1 MKERSITMERKARE
15 ESILMDRWPGIV
27 ISFALVFTALV
38 FGPLETYCMNRE
50 EIWFGLNEIALPL
63 AKMASIA
70 FLCLAAVQFVL
81 PSMVWYGVV
90 GLVFATVLGLYL
102 QVNFFNPD
110 YGVLGAVEMDWSQ
123 YAQHAYID
131 AGIWSILVIAI
142 IALAYK
148 FRGKFVKV
156 ASAVAALLIVMQGA
170 SMSVLLINY
179 SSAKAVDSETAE
191 NVITID
197 GAFDL
202 GDAEG
207 NAVVFIVDT
216 MDDTYFDTLLEND
229 PAISETFCG
238 FTRFINC
245 TGSYSKTGGA
255 VPYIISGQYNLNMEP
270 NYDFNNR
277 VYGESGL
284 LNALR
289 EKEYDIR
296 IFSANNPSVLLN
308 HVDNTAPVIQEVFDA
323 QPLVESLLE
332 LSLFRQAPELLKKNL
347 YVETST
353 FNYLMSETSVTN
365 QWTANDA
372 DFYASLC
379 REGIST
385 QREGKTFRIIHL
397 NGAHAPYYLTA
408 DATWNEEGTTSIEQ
422 NLGVIKILKEYFTGM
437 KQAGVFDQTTIMV
450 ISDHSRYLN
459 GDVLT
464 LVKPPYATG
473 ELQVSQAPVSHEDV
487 HNTLLACMGLE
498 QVEYGRNMFDVGEDE
513 VRDRVFYM
521 YDINLQWDYVGYL
534 PPLWEII
541 IGKDWSEPFYT
552 GNVYTNNGMLTYADY
567 APVAKL
573 GQEYDCDAMQDFFSF
588 GVFSWGSTADKNIW
602 GINERGPMYFKLDQV
617 PENGVNLVLNLNT
630 WIPTPNIELT
640 IATMNDGNVLFS
652 TIFENSADPQVT
664 IHIPA
669 DAFTDDGLVV
679 LEFRTPVTYFHRDTH
694 RYMNLNYYS
703 FTVQE
708 AVSNVN

>member
-1 MKERSITMERKARE
+1 MERKARE

-296 IFSANNPSVLLN
+296 IFGLL
-308 HVDNTAPVIQEVFDA
+308 TE
-323 QPLVESLLE
+323 
-332 LSLFRQAPELLKKNL
+332 K
-347 YVETST
+347 
-353 FNYLMSETSVTN
+353 
-365 QWTANDA
+365 
-372 DFYASLC
+372 
-379 REGIST
+379 
-385 QREGKTFRIIHL
+385 
-397 NGAHAPYYLTA
+397 
-408 DATWNEEGTTSIEQ
+408 
-422 NLGVIKILKEYFTGM
+422 
-437 KQAGVFDQTTIMV
+437 
-450 ISDHSRYLN
+450 
-459 GDVLT
+459 
-464 LVKPPYATG
+464 
-473 ELQVSQAPVSHEDV
+473 
-487 HNTLLACMGLE
+487 
-498 QVEYGRNMFDVGEDE
+498 
-513 VRDRVFYM
+513 
-521 YDINLQWDYVGYL
+521 
-534 PPLWEII
+534 
-541 IGKDWSEPFYT
+541 
-552 GNVYTNNGMLTYADY
+552 
-567 APVAKL
+567 
-573 GQEYDCDAMQDFFSF
+573 
-588 GVFSWGSTADKNIW
+588 
-602 GINERGPMYFKLDQV
+602 
-617 PENGVNLVLNLNT
+617 
-630 WIPTPNIELT
+630 
-640 IATMNDGNVLFS
+640 
-652 TIFENSADPQVT
+652 
-664 IHIPA
+664 
-669 DAFTDDGLVV
+669 
-679 LEFRTPVTYFHRDTH
+679 
-694 RYMNLNYYS
+694 
-703 FTVQE
+703 
-708 AVSNVN
+708 